1 VLKFAYLAVSNFTF
15 FKGDYNTKRQN
26 LDEFVLQDC
35 EFFSK
40 RLDVFLA
47 TKFKISRNQIAN
59 LINDGRVTINDKT
72 ILKPSMKLNLND
84 KISVE
89 FVSQKANENCAEVDF
104 DVPIIYEDEDLLV
117 LNKPANLVVH
127 PAPSVKEP
135 TLVDWLG
142 AKGFLLSNLSGQSR
156 AGIVHRLDKGTSGA
170 IVVAKNNAA
179 HAALSSQL
187 SDKSMGRIYLALTD
201 LPLKQNCIVERA
213 IGRNPANRLKKAI
226 VSDGRAAKSAFANLL
241 FSEFDGSAQ
250 SKNAGVN
257 LIAAKLFT
265 GRTHQIRV
273 HLTSL
278 NRHILGDAL
287 YGFKSEKDKIGRV
300 MLHAYGLYFAHPRTG
315 GQMSFIAPVWDDF
328 SEIAE
333 KNFNK
338 ELIYEKIDFKRLDT
352 LFSACDDWLR
362 LS

>member
-1 VLKFAYLAVSNFTF
+1 MTEKEIKILEDAQARA
-15 FKGDYNTKRQN
+15 DA
-26 LDEFVLQDC
+26 
-35 EFFSK
+35 
-40 RLDVFLA
+40 FLA
-47 TKFKISRNQIAN
+47 AELNVARNQALN
-59 LINDGRVTINDKT
+59 LIKSGLVSLNGKPLT
-72 ILKPSMKLNLND
+72 KPSAKLNLSDVLNIKFEQSD
-84 KISVE
+84 PDTAKFE
-89 FVSQKANENCAEVDF
+89 AKFE
-104 DVPIIYEDEDLLV
+104 VPIIYEDEDLLV

-142 AKGFLLSNLSGQSR
+142 TKGFLLSNLSGQSR

-241 FSEFDGSAQ
+241 FSEFDAPVQ
-250 SKNAGVN
+250 SKSAGVN

-273 HLTSL
+273 HLASL

-287 YGFKSEKDKIGRV
+287 YGFKS
-300 MLHAYGLYFAHPRTG
+300 
-315 GQMSFIAPVWDDF
+315 
-328 SEIAE
+328 
-333 KNFNK
+333 
-338 ELIYEKIDFKRLDT
+338 
-352 LFSACDDWLR
+352 
-362 LS
+362 

>member
-1 VLKFAYLAVSNFTF
+1 MTEKEI
-15 FKGDYNTKRQN
+15 KI
-26 LDEFVLQDC
+26 LDDTQARADT
-35 EFFSK
+35 
-40 RLDVFLA
+40 FLA
-47 TKFKISRNQIAN
+47 AELNVARNQALN
-59 LINDGRVTINDKT
+59 LIKSGLVSVNGKPLN
-72 ILKPSMKLNLND
+72 KPSAKLNLGDVLRIKFERSETNAA
-84 KISVE
+84 KFEAE
-89 FVSQKANENCAEVDF
+89 FE
-104 DVPIIYEDEDLLV
+104 VPIIYEDEDLLV

-127 PAPSVKEP
+127 PAPSVKKP

-179 HAALSSQL
+179 HAALSKQL

-201 LPLKQNCIVERA
+201 LPLKQNCTVERA

-241 FSEFDGSAQ
+241 FSEFDGPVQ
-250 SKNAGVN
+250 SKNAGAN

-273 HLTSL
+273 HLASL

-300 MLHAYGLYFAHPRTG
+300 MLHAYGLYFTHPRTG
-315 GQMSFIAPVWDDF
+315 GQMSFVAPIRDDF
-328 SEIAE
+328 SEILLS
-333 KNFNK
+333 KFSK
-338 ELIYEKIDFKRLDT
+338 ENIDEKIDFMGLSE
-352 LFSACDDWLR
+352 LFSHCDEWMRIL
-362 LS
+362 

>member
-1 VLKFAYLAVSNFTF
+1 MTEKEI
-15 FKGDYNTKRQN
+15 KI
-26 LDEFVLQDC
+26 LDGVQTRADA
-35 EFFSK
+35 
-40 RLDVFLA
+40 FLA
-47 TKFKISRNQIAN
+47 AELNVARNQALN
-59 LINDGRVTINDKT
+59 LIKSGLVSLNGKPLT
-72 ILKPSMKLNLND
+72 KPSVKLNLGD
-84 KISVE
+84 VLRVKFEQSEPDTTKFEAE
-89 FVSQKANENCAEVDF
+89 FE
-104 DVPIIYEDEDLLV
+104 VPIIYEDEDLLV

-273 HLTSL
+273 HLASI
-278 NRHILGDAL
+278 NRHILGDDL
-287 YGFKSEKDKIGRV
+287 YGFKSQGDKISRV
-300 MLHAYGLYFAHPRTG
+300 MLHAYMLYFIHPRTG
-315 GQMSFIAPVWDDF
+315 KRVEFTAKTYDDF
-328 SEIAE
+328 NQIIYKKIPKEI
-333 KNFNK
+333 FD
-338 ELIYEKIDFKRLDT
+338 EKICPTHIDTIFSSFLSGMRL
-352 LFSACDDWLR
+352 
-362 LS
+362 